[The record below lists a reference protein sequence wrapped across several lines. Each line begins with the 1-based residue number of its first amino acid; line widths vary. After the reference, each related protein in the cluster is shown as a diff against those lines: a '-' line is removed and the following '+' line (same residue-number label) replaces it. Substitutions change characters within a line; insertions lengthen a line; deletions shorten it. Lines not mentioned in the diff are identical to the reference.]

1 MHTWFLSNS
10 FTLFNS
16 WSVSVSPSLS
26 ICPILCLDLGLDL
39 DSYIAGTVIGH
50 FHNRKLFTTWFLCLT
65 LVYNTTHPTLL
76 VISQLSWSVCLYLS
90 LLSLTLWL
98 CLPTCSPLPHV
109 RGEEKHSYKNASV
122 ERTKL
127 IFQHIDMLYSPR
139 QVQNLWRT
147 AYKLT
152 KVFAHPDYKGP
163 MRASATIKAKLEKFK
178 ISMPIISALCNPG
191 IKQRHWDMMSEK
203 VGDACLLSFGCCC
216 F

>member
-1 MHTWFLSNS
+1 M
-10 FTLFNS
+10 
-16 WSVSVSPSLS
+16 
-26 ICPILCLDLGLDL
+26 
-39 DSYIAGTVIGH
+39 
-50 FHNRKLFTTWFLCLT
+50 
-65 LVYNTTHPTLL
+65 
-76 VISQLSWSVCLYLS
+76 
-90 LLSLTLWL
+90 
-98 CLPTCSPLPHV
+98 
-109 RGEEKHSYKNASV
+109 